1 MTKKKQH
8 QANAEIFTATLF
20 YLQDKPE
27 ISKAVPMHEI
37 CEKK

>member
-20 YLQDKPE
+20 YLQDNLKFR
-27 ISKAVPMHEI
+27 KQFQCMKFV
-37 CEKK
+37 KRN